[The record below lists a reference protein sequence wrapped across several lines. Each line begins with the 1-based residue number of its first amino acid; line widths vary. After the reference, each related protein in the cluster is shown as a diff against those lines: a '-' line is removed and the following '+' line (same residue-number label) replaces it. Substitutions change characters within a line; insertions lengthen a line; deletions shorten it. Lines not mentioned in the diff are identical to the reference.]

1 MFYLSAKFETDL
13 SSHSEVMNTNMSEFW
28 EFFQI
33 FGKNRPIFLLKI
45 MVLKIWKHGP
55 VAVDVCF
62 YEKPPYQW
70 SDACPEFINTSISKF
85 SIFMEFSA
93 EKVPYFR

>member
-13 SSHSEVMNTNMSEFW
+13 SSHSKVKNTNMSKLGDFS
-28 EFFQI
+28 QI

-45 MVLKIWKHGP
+45 MILKILKHGQ

-62 YEKPPYQW
+62 YEKPPYQ
-70 SDACPEFINTSISKF
+70 
-85 SIFMEFSA
+85 
-93 EKVPYFR
+93 